1 MNSIKKI
8 IMKKGIQDLRPNP
21 TALDKM
27 GIKMN
32 TWNKWVNNHK
42 DPDLDQLPLIAEFLD
57 CKVVDLL
64 ETENS
69 PANAR

>member
-8 IMKKGIQDLRPNP
+8 IERKGIKHLRPTP
-21 TALDKM
+21 IALDKM

-32 TWNKWVNNHK
+32 TWNKWVDNRK

-57 CKVVDLL
+57 CKVVDLI
-64 ETENS
+64 EIENS